1 MLDGWQF
8 EIQGSW
14 RIRAFSDAT
23 VVDMAMLELREAGK
37 PISVQAVKVIIQFS
51 EECKTKLKREIFSY
65 TNIARA
71 IK

>member
-1 MLDGWQF
+1 
-8 EIQGSW
+8 
-14 RIRAFSDAT
+14 
-23 VVDMAMLELREAGK
+23 MAMLELREAGK